1 MTNKFDLVN
10 KTIFKIFNSTC
21 YKFNLV
27 NVHFNN
33 VVNYFNIQCVLL
45 VYLMQVS
52 ILSRNTSICLIFMCH
67 KFLFMQVIFM

>member
-45 VYLMQVS
+45 VYLQCRLAYCPETLAFA
-52 ILSRNTSICLIFMCH
+52 LSLC
-67 KFLFMQVIFM
+67 VINFYLCK